1 MTAPSLKEKKE
12 KNVHVVAEF
21 LPSEKPPSSDAQSA
35 VQTPPIS
42 SAGAFKRAVGTMV
55 RWITI
60 GVMAVVTLAWIAM
73 LIWLLAS
80 LVTRLI

>member
-1 MTAPSLKEKKE
+1 MTAPSITS
-12 KNVHVVAEF
+12 KNINPDAK
-21 LPSEKPPSSDAQSA
+21 LSPSEKRPSSDAQPA

-60 GVMAVVTLAWIAM
+60 GAMAVVTLAWIAM
-73 LIWLLAS
+73 LIWLLVS

>member
-1 MTAPSLKEKKE
+1 MTAPSLKEK
-12 KNVHVVAEF
+12 NVHVDAEF
-21 LPSEKPPSSDAQSA
+21 LPSEKPPTSDAQSA
-35 VQTPPIS
+35 VQAPPIS

-73 LIWLLAS
+73 LVWLLAS
-80 LVTRLI
+80 LVRQII